1 MKLNTKLKISFVC
14 MFALP
19 IVICV
24 IGAALIISLQDAAF
38 RSAYGTSGIKLVDS
52 ITSLPLLSRMT
63 DSVYGELQEAVNAN
77 PDCLD
82 AKEDIQAWAERV
94 SERYSSLVVRKDGV
108 IVYSNSTIEQ
118 SCLYEIL
125 PEFGD
130 GKDSRTEYGRY
141 YGGDYR
147 CLVKQVDFTNALG
160 SKISAYIITSA
171 QMIPQTKVMLIEFA
185 AIVIVTLML
194 ISLFLTVWMNR
205 AIVHPILK
213 LNEETRNIKEG
224 NLDTPL
230 PVNDGRDEIS
240 NLTRDFEEMRV
251 ILKDSAEE
259 KVRTEAEE
267 KELIRNISHDLKT
280 PLTAIKGYVEGL
292 MDGVADTP
300 EKRQKYLRTIYNK
313 ANDMDRLIDE
323 LTMYSK
329 IDMNKVP
336 YTFRRININSYMTD
350 CCEEIGVDLES
361 RGIGL
366 EFHNYSDGGQY
377 VMIDCEQMKRV
388 INNIVNNSVK
398 YMADRKGVMKI
409 EIFDDGENVLIRLED
424 NGKGIAAEDLK
435 HIFERFYRA
444 DSARGTKEGGSGIG
458 LAIVKKIVED
468 HGGTIW
474 AESTEGIGT
483 VMNIRLKKAD

>member
-1 MKLNTKLKISFVC
+1 
-14 MFALP
+14 
-19 IVICV
+19 
-24 IGAALIISLQDAAF
+24 
-38 RSAYGTSGIKLVDS
+38 
-52 ITSLPLLSRMT
+52 
-63 DSVYGELQEAVNAN
+63 
-77 PDCLD
+77 
-82 AKEDIQAWAERV
+82 
-94 SERYSSLVVRKDGV
+94 
-108 IVYSNSTIEQ
+108 
-118 SCLYEIL
+118 
-125 PEFGD
+125 
-130 GKDSRTEYGRY
+130 
-141 YGGDYR
+141 
-147 CLVKQVDFTNALG
+147 
-160 SKISAYIITSA
+160 
-171 QMIPQTKVMLIEFA
+171 MLIEFA

-483 VMNIRLKKAD
+483 VMNIRLKKVD